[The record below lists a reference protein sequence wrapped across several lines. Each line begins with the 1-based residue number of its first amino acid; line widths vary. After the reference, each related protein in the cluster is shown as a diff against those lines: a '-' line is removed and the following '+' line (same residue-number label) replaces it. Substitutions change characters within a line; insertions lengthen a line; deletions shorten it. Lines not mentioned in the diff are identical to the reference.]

1 MAPMNNAVLFS
12 KTQGCAS
19 IVINRPDKRNAI
31 NMAVAAGVVE
41 ALKQCEAD
49 PELRLITL
57 TGAGDIA
64 FCAGNDLAEFQDRAD
79 DPVRMREFD
88 QAVLRMHEA
97 IRKSSKVVVA
107 LVNGYCL
114 GGGITLLGACDLAL
128 ASDRAEFGLPE
139 VAKGIWPAMATT
151 TVMHNMHRKHALWLI
166 LTGKR
171 IGAQQAVSAGLIN
184 SVVPHD
190 QLAMTAAE
198 LVREMVR
205 FNPLVLEWGKRM
217 ADESTRMEYGL
228 SLDHGLSA
236 SSVFRG
242 INHSFAEGRAAF
254 LSKK

>member
-1 MAPMNNAVLFS
+1 MAPTEHAVLFS
-12 KTQGCAS
+12 KAERSAS
-19 IVINRPDKRNAI
+19 IVINRPDKRNAL
-31 NMAVAAGVVE
+31 NMAVAAGVLE
-41 ALKQCEAD
+41 ALRQCEAD

-57 TGAGDIA
+57 TGAGDVA
-64 FCAGNDLAEFQDRAD
+64 FCAGNDLAEFHDRAD

-97 IRKSSKVVVA
+97 IRKSSRLVVA

-171 IGAQQAVSAGLIN
+171 IGAAEAASAGLIN
-184 SVVPHD
+184 SVVPHER
-190 QLAMTAAE
+190 LGTVAAE
-198 LVREMVR
+198 LVSELSA
-205 FNPLVLEWGKRM
+205 FNPMVLEWGKRM
-217 ADESTRMEYGL
+217 AEESTKMEYGL

-242 INHSFAEGRAAF
+242 INHSFAEGRSAF
-254 LSKK
+254 LRKK